1 MILLTCALYT
11 YFQKT
16 SWLIVIELAS
26 TYTFSNYHWFDD
38 VDKLFFRINLMNK
51 NAFYRYRVYI
61 PPPVQLYNSNV
72 PTQRSHIAILIIVPI
87 PARMYASR
95 IVLLAPLAR
104 HTLDVHVCACICI
117 YPRMS
122 FGLPHSLENSRH
134 GRERERERERERAEK
149 VASSHS
155 AAAHSEKRNPFSMQA
170 RDNTRP
176 DALSMDSIYRRR
188 LHLCVHANR
197 NARATVYFSISPKGS
212 NRRRTV
218 AVACVCVCVCVCV
231 CEC

>member
-104 HTLDVHVCACICI
+104 HTLDVHACACICI

-134 GRERERERERERAEK
+134 GREWEREREREREGGKSREQPQCSGAQWEEK
-149 VASSHS
+149 PIFYASAWQHAAGCTIYGQYIS
-155 AAAHSEKRNPFSMQA
+155 AAAPFMRTRESKRA
-170 RDNTRP
+170 RHC
-176 DALSMDSIYRRR
+176 L
-188 LHLCVHANR
+188 
-197 NARATVYFSISPKGS
+197 F
-212 NRRRTV
+212 
-218 AVACVCVCVCVCV
+218 
-231 CEC
+231 